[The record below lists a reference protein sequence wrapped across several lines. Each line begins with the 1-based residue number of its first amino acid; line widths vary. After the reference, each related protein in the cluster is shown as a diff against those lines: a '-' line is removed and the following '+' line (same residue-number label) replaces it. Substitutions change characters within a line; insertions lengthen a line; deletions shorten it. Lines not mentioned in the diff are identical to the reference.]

1 MYWTWVILWSGQ
13 LELQS
18 MGVGAESRSY
28 RMLRVSE
35 GNVGVNRITGDV
47 DRGVSV
53 ELTTLDDFVE

>member
-1 MYWTWVILWSGQ
+1 MWSGQ

-18 MGVGAESRSY
+18 VGVGAESRSY

-35 GNVGVNRITGDV
+35 GNVGVNRISGDV

-53 ELTTLDDFVE
+53 ELITLDDFVE